1 MLLDVSPGSGTRDA
15 VRLSTSAGPL
25 TRSGD
30 PTAGLHG
37 CGIPGEQNGLAT
49 ISGTIRSG
57 GVGSLRGIRAVNPDH
72 MDDKGCALVLVRTLM
87 RVLGVAVLLA
97 MGGLGAGSASAA
109 VADPVAE
116 LRAFVEAGFHGTTD
130 ADYREWAEVLATTTD
145 GPVTL
150 RAATDALAGTD
161 AELRAFVDGG
171 YLAAWDADERL
182 RVARVLDAATGP
194 AVTAGAQAAL
204 ASSDPDAVSH
214 FLSTGLALAQHA
226 DDRLAAA
233 RMLTGGADNSGPALD
248 AAAQAALAGTPADLR
263 EFLVSGQFAA
273 RALDANAN
281 AAAPAPAAQA
291 AAPTPSPAAASA
303 AAPRAAV
310 PAPATP
316 QPVRVLAATGSS
328 DVPAALVAAAAVL
341 LGSGLVVLSRRRRQV

>member
-1 MLLDVSPGSGTRDA
+1 
-15 VRLSTSAGPL
+15 
-25 TRSGD
+25 
-30 PTAGLHG
+30 
-37 CGIPGEQNGLAT
+37 
-49 ISGTIRSG
+49 
-57 GVGSLRGIRAVNPDH
+57 LRAIRAASPDH
-72 MDDKGCALVLVRTLM
+72 KDDKGWVLVLVRTLM
-87 RVLGVAVLLA
+87 RVLGVAAVLAL
-97 MGGLGAGSASAA
+97 GGLGVGSASAA
-109 VADPVAE
+109 VADPVAD

-263 EFLVSGQFAA
+263 EFLATGQFVA
-273 RALDANAN
+273 RALDAT

-291 AAPTPSPAAASA
+291 AAPTASPAAASA
-303 AAPRAAV
+303 ASPRAA
-310 PAPATP
+310 APASATQ
-316 QPVRVLAATGSS
+316 QPARVLAATGSS
-328 DVPAALVAAAAVL
+328 DVPAALVAAAAVV